1 MKIKDRINIAFRNL
15 WRRKS
20 RTILTILSVL
30 IGTVSI
36 IMMISLSLAMAKQQ
50 RDMVESFGGLEN
62 VEVSSDKG
70 QNSINQ
76 SSVSKFKKINHVKYV
91 IPHKDLYAEIFL
103 KKNKDTKL
111 ETNNGISL
119 IPDKIFS
126 QIKADMIKSGSN
138 INPSDDL
145 SMILGADYRL
155 NKVKKQGDSFEQ
167 EEVKGLNVIK
177 EKFILRLGYEDI
189 ENNPINEGEN
199 NKPSFSDIEIKIKGI
214 MNESSFLEKNKMYI
228 NEKTFKTLQK
238 EDKKLQSPSLDQMG
252 EEGNKNSN
260 YLYKNITLVC
270 DKYENVKAVEDEVK
284 SMGYQTSSSIDMIED
299 INESTKIIMMILA
312 GIGSIAFIVAAIG
325 IINTM
330 LMSIYERQKEIG
342 LMKVIGASVSDI
354 KTMFL
359 LESGFIG
366 FFGGLVGLFIS
377 YLLGII
383 VNKFLLAGLSQS
395 MDVALEFKIP
405 IWLGILAVIFS
416 SFIGILAGYLPAI
429 RATKLSAIETL
440 RSNWKIGWKF

>member
-1 MKIKDRINIAFRNL
+1 MKIKDRIDIAFRNL
-15 WRRKS
+15 LRRKS

-62 VEVSSDKG
+62 IEISSDKA
-70 QNSINQ
+70 QTSINQ
-76 SSVSKFKKINHVKYV
+76 SSIGKFKKIKHVKYV
-91 IPHKDLYAEIFL
+91 IPHKDLYTEIFL

-111 ETNNGISL
+111 EANNGISL
-119 IPDKIFS
+119 IPDKVFA
-126 QIKADMIKSGSN
+126 QIKSDMLDSGSN
-138 INPSDDL
+138 LNPSDDL
-145 SMILGADYRL
+145 FMILGSDYHL
-155 NKVKKQGDSFEQ
+155 YKMKKQGESFEQ
-167 EEVKGLNVIK
+167 EDVEGLNILK
-177 EKFILRLGYEDI
+177 EKFILRLGYEDM
-189 ENNPINEGEN
+189 ENNPTDEEGN
-199 NKPSFSDIEIKIKGI
+199 TKPTFADLEIKVKGI
-214 MNESSFLEKNKMYI
+214 MNESSFLEKSRMYI
-228 NEKTFKTLQK
+228 NEKTYKTLQK
-238 EDKKLQSPSLDQMG
+238 EDKKLQSPSLEDMSENG
-252 EEGNKNSN
+252 GKKSN
-260 YLYKNITLVC
+260 YLYENITLVC

-284 SMGYQTSSSIDMIED
+284 SMGYQTSSSIDMIEE
-299 INESTKIIMMILA
+299 INKSTRTIMLILA

-366 FFGGLVGLFIS
+366 FFGGLVGLLIS
-377 YLLGII
+377 YLLGFIA
-383 VNKFLLAGLSQS
+383 NKFLLAGFAQA
-395 MDVALEFKIP
+395 MDTALEFNIP
-405 IWLGILAVIFS
+405 IWLGVMAVIFS

-440 RSNWKIGWKF
+440 RSN

>member
-1 MKIKDRINIAFRNL
+1 MKTKDRIDIAFRNL

-70 QNSINQ
+70 QNTINQ
-76 SSVSKFKKINHVKYV
+76 SSVEKFKKISHVKYV
-91 IPHKDLYAEIFL
+91 IAHQDLYTEIFL
-103 KKNKDTKL
+103 KKDEDAKL
-111 ETNNGISL
+111 EANNGISV

-126 QIKADMIKSGSN
+126 QIKADMIESGSN

-145 SMILGADYRL
+145 YMLLGSDYRL
-155 NKVKKQGDSFEQ
+155 YKMNKSGDSFEQ
-167 EEVKGLNVIK
+167 EDVKGLNLLK
-177 EKFILRLGYEDI
+177 EKFVLRLGYEDM
-189 ENNPINEGEN
+189 ENNPINEDEN
-199 NKPSFSDIEIKIKGI
+199 AKPSFSDVEIKVKGV
-214 MNESSFLEKNKMYI
+214 MKESSFLEKSRIYI

-238 EDKKLQSPSLDQMG
+238 EDKKLQSPSLDDMG
-252 EEGNKNSN
+252 ENGNKNSH

-270 DKYENVKAVEDEVK
+270 DEFENVKAVEDEVK
-284 SMGYQTSSSIDMIED
+284 SMGYQTSSSQDMIED
-299 INESTKIIMMILA
+299 INKSTKTIMLILA

-359 LESGFIG
+359 LEAGFIG
-366 FFGGLVGLFIS
+366 FFGGLVGLVVS

-383 VNKFLLAGLSQS
+383 LNKFLFSALSQA
-395 MDVALEFKIP
+395 MDASLEFKIP

-440 RSNWKIGWKF
+440 RSN